1 MKKNKKRE
9 KNSFE
14 KMCDKLD
21 EEYTSEENQITF
33 VRKYVAKKIGN
44 DYDLLLKIQ
53 AEARDDDYVQYIAI
67 KISIIAMFFTAIG
80 VILQLILDMDT
91 IWDSILRLLYLALIA
106 GALIWL
112 GLSNKFDSVRKWRMY
127 VLSVLEE
134 RIAILEK
141 MTENGKL
148 DYKKAYDKVIN
159 YLASRGCPPCSYDN
173 TERNKKCIYCMEHN
187 LDTQEKKIDCWRK
200 QFETE

>member
-1 MKKNKKRE
+1 MKKNKKHE

-21 EEYTSEENQITF
+21 KEYTSEENQITF
-33 VRKYVAKKIGN
+33 VRKYVVKKIGN

-91 IWDSILRLLYLALIA
+91 IWDSVLRLLYLGLIA
-106 GALIWL
+106 VVLIWL
-112 GLSNKFDSVRKWRMY
+112 WKSNKFESVRKWRMY

-141 MTENGKL
+141 MTENGNL
-148 DYKKAYDKVIN
+148 DYKKPYDKVIN

-187 LDTQEKKIDCWRK
+187 LDIQEKKIDCWRK